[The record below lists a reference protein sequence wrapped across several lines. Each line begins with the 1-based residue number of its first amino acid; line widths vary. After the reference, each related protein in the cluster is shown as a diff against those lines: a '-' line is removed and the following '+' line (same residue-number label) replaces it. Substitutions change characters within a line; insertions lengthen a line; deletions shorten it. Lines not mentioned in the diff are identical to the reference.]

1 MTKFTFQRAKSFNS
15 TSPTIMKLDK
25 RDIGVAEESI
35 QSANDIEFLGKII
48 QSCSRHF
55 LRMDLR
61 DEVQG
66 YGFEKEE

>member
-1 MTKFTFQRAKSFNS
+1 
-15 TSPTIMKLDK
+15 MKLDK

-48 QSCSRHF
+48 QSCSWNF

>member
-1 MTKFTFQRAKSFNS
+1 
-15 TSPTIMKLDK
+15 MKLDK

-48 QSCSRHF
+48 QSCSWNF

-66 YGFEKEE
+66 